1 MNTHSNSITGL
12 TVSNTQDRAALL
24 DHMSEGVVV
33 RCDQDVVYVNE
44 AMVTMMG
51 MKPEDASELTAM
63 DVDKWIHPDDLQ
75 TVEDNYN
82 ARLSATRVSSIGDAK
97 PYSVRLVRP
106 DGSVF
111 WVSIKAVVTQWH
123 GKKAVAGFLS
133 DITAQM
139 ASEDKEQFSTN
150 LFHSVFKVTPEFMLL
165 FRLDTDEV
173 FAVNPS
179 FLNMF
184 GHRRDEVVG
193 RPVRALNLW
202 SDITFHERF
211 IEELKTTASI
221 SDMPTT
227 MNARGGVLRHFK
239 LFARR
244 VEGSMLPF
252 VLVTGRDVTDDIST
266 SLELQRNRDAA
277 ELANRS
283 KSEFLANMSHELR
296 TPLNAILGFSE
307 LIRDQI
313 SGPTAV
319 DRYSEYAQDIH
330 KSGHHLL
337 SIINDILDL
346 SKVEA
351 GRLEAHMEWIDPQ
364 PSLHMCMKLMQ
375 QRALKA
381 GVTLEETFDDTIE
394 LHVDERLFKQ
404 MCLNLVS
411 NAVKFTEVNG
421 RVRFSLV
428 VNEDGSASV
437 IVADTGIGMSASEL
451 QIAKRPFGQVD
462 SSLSRK
468 HEGSGLGLPLVVSF
482 AEKIGCDFTV
492 DSAPG
497 KGTIARLWFPNKAV
511 RANQNTASDVI
522 FEDET

>member
-1 MNTHSNSITGL
+1 MKTNPHGVLAVNNHLSSLTGL
-12 TVSNTQDRAALL
+12 SVSDAQDRASLL

-33 RCDQDVVYVNE
+33 RCGREIVYLNDAIVS
-44 AMVTMMG
+44 MMG
-51 MKPEDASELTAM
+51 LEPEEAPKLTS
-63 DVDKWIHPDDLQ
+63 VDINEWIHPDDRQ
-75 TVEDNYN
+75 TVDDHYD
-82 ARLSATRVSSIGDAK
+82 ARVSYGGDAK
-97 PYSVRLVRP
+97 PYSIRLVRP
-106 DGSVF
+106 DGSIF

-123 GKKAVAGFLS
+123 GKTAVAGFMS

-139 ASEDKEQFSTN
+139 ESEDKEQFSTN
-150 LFHSVFKVTPEFMLL
+150 LFRSVFKVTPDFMLL
-165 FRLDTDEV
+165 FRLDSDEV

-179 FLNMF
+179 FLNLF
-184 GHRRDEVVG
+184 GHRRDDVIG
-193 RPVRALNLW
+193 APVQSLNLW

-244 VEGSMLPF
+244 VEGSTLPF
-252 VLVTGRDVTDDIST
+252 VLMTGRDVTDDISK
-266 SLELQRNRDAA
+266 SQELQRNRDAA

-313 SGPTAV
+313 GGPDAV
-319 DRYSEYAQDIH
+319 DRYSDYAQDIH

-364 PSLHMCMKLMQ
+364 PGMAMCIKLMQ

-381 GVTLEETFDDTIE
+381 GVTLAHTIDDNAQ
-394 LHVDERLFKQ
+394 LYADERLFKQ

-421 RVRFSLV
+421 RVQISLITCD
-428 VNEDGSASV
+428 DGTACLTVSDS
-437 IVADTGIGMSASEL
+437 GIGMTAAEL
-451 QIAKRPFGQVD
+451 QVAKRPFGQVD

-468 HEGSGLGLPLVVSF
+468 QEGSGLGLPLVVSF
-482 AEKIGCDFTV
+482 AEKLGCEFTI

-497 KGTIARLWFPNKAV
+497 KGTLARLMFPAKRV
-511 RANQNTASDVI
+511 RSKGSDPG
-522 FEDET
+522 T